1 MFEGAYGNVRQFYLK
16 FFAVLRADNDGEGK
30 EANFFA
36 LEITDRTQQH
46 DRDSC
51 SS

>member
-1 MFEGAYGNVRQFYLK
+1 MFEGAYVNVRQFYLK
-16 FFAVLRADNDGEGK
+16 CFAVLRADSDGE
-30 EANFFA
+30 EDNFFA

-46 DRDSC
+46 DRNSY